1 MPSGTTKTG
10 MTFGRTEPP
19 TPLQKKP
26 RPLAWTFTAKKNATK
41 KIKADT

>member
-1 MPSGTTKTG
+1 MPCTTKTG
-10 MTFGRTEPP
+10 MTFGPPQPP

-26 RPLAWTFTAKKNATK
+26 RQLPRLFAGKKKTTK

>member
-1 MPSGTTKTG
+1 MPPGTTKTG

-26 RPLAWTFTAKKNATK
+26 RPLAWLFAGKKKTTK

>member
-1 MPSGTTKTG
+1 MPPGTIKTG

-26 RPLAWTFTAKKNATK
+26 RPLAWTFTAKKMLQK
-41 KIKADT
+41 K

>member
-1 MPSGTTKTG
+1 MPSGTTKTD
-10 MTFGRTEPP
+10 MIFGRTEPP

-26 RPLAWTFTAKKNATK
+26 RPLAWLFAGKKKTTK

>member
-1 MPSGTTKTG
+1 MPCTTKTG

-26 RPLAWTFTAKKNATK
+26 RQLPRPFAGKKKTTK